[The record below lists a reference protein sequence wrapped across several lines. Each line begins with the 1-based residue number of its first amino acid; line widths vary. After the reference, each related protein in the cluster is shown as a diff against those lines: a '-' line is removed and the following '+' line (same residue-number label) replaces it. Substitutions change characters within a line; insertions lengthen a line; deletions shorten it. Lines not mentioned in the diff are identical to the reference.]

1 MTEKKMS
8 QRTLLLLS
16 TTLFCFV
23 SSSAYCQSLS
33 ANSGI
38 NSADTYVIA
47 DLTVTNNSTFT
58 LPIPAYNPVTQTSSS
73 TLQAGAVTQTF
84 HVEAGY
90 DTSGGLV
97 MNFWPTSGQVDTI
110 NSDGNALGFIRFAGG
125 QMTAFDQT
133 GAPLQIPSFPR
144 YPLEL
149 AA

>member
-1 MTEKKMS
+1 MS

-58 LPIPAYNPVTQTSSS
+58 SYTGLQSS
-73 TLQAGAVTQTF
+73 
-84 HVEAGY
+84 
-90 DTSGGLV
+90 
-97 MNFWPTSGQVDTI
+97 
-110 NSDGNALGFIRFAGG
+110 NSDELQHATSRSRKPNVPRRGG
-125 QMTAFDQT
+125 VR
-133 GAPLQIPSFPR
+133 P
-144 YPLEL
+144 
-149 AA
+149 